1 MRIASF
7 VALLAVVPC
16 LSGSSLPEEPIKVSV
31 CQLKIDPASF
41 NHKRVEV
48 TGFVSHG
55 FENFTLF
62 DATCSSSQNIWL
74 EYGGKRNS
82 NTVYCCGTAAN
93 SRRKSV
99 LEVEKLPVPLNED
112 KVFRAFDRLIN
123 RPSDST
129 VDATRIHATL
139 VGRFFSGE
147 QQKFGNTISWGGY
160 GHLGCCS
167 LLVIEQVISV
177 KADH

>member
-1 MRIASF
+1 MI
-7 VALLAVVPC
+7 ALLAVVPC

-31 CQLKIDPASF
+31 CQLKNDPASF

-62 DATCSSSQNIWL
+62 DATCSSSQSIWL

-93 SRRKSV
+93 GKRNSV
-99 LEVEKLPVPLNED
+99 LEVENMRVSLEED
-112 KVFRAFDRLIN
+112 KVFREFDRLIN
-123 RPSDST
+123 QASDST

-139 VGRFFSGE
+139 IGRFFSGE
-147 QQKFGNTISWGGY
+147 EQKFGNTISWGGY

-167 LLVIEQVISV
+167 LLVIEQVTSV
-177 KADH
+177 KADQK